1 MHDEILKR
9 LRESNGVSSV
19 DLARDFLKFINPVP
33 ALAERAVF
41 AIIGKDR
48 RCVREED
55 GLWRAAKPATGP
67 ESVELR
73 SMTWRAI
80 HVLTGQ
86 DGGKIFHLSAWSVF
100 PEPSPSLNCWL
111 EPMDKLSED
120 ERSTLTSNSDLLF
133 SLNARHEYL
142 NAISL
147 LCNENPVVFLSS
159 RQFNLFN
166 QAAATEGVSVREDVF
181 LISHFFG
188 AAEIS
193 LPKPLTLESCYRALF
208 EREPVLSNAGSY
220 GRILS
225 ECMLELVER
234 LAGKGIV
241 TLADFAEAQSKAVE
255 AFDFSGKNFSYKNLL
270 DLPQKPGVYAFSAKS
285 GDYLYI
291 GKTTG
296 LRRRTMGYF
305 RASDESPAK
314 LERLRRESFSLTTY
328 ICGSELESLI
338 YEYRLIKKHS
348 PVLNSQTDINERKGD
363 FKPINDCIILL
374 PATQENKVMSFWFRR
389 NQKILLR
396 TIDDLQ
402 IPDNFLNELDQF
414 FFSKKLA
421 TNANDFPE
429 QEIAV
434 RWIKCHEDELV
445 FVPVSRMKDSREI
458 ADSVKACL
466 PDVLR
471 MRP

>member
-33 ALAERAVF
+33 ALADRAVS

-48 RCVREED
+48 RCFMGED

-67 ESVELR
+67 ESMELR

-80 HVLTGQ
+80 QVLTGL
-86 DGGKIFHLSAWSVF
+86 DGEKIFQLSAWSVF

-111 EPMDKLSED
+111 EPVDKLSED

-133 SLNARHEYL
+133 TLNARHEYL

-181 LISHFFG
+181 LISHFFDV
-188 AAEIS
+188 AEIS
-193 LPKPLTLESCYRALF
+193 LPKPLTLESCYKALF

-255 AFDFSGKNFSYKNLL
+255 AFDFSDKNFSYKNLL

-285 GDYLYI
+285 GAYIYI

-296 LRRRTMGYF
+296 LRRRIMGYF

-348 PVLNSQTDINERKGD
+348 PVLNSQ
-363 FKPINDCIILL
+363 
-374 PATQENKVMSFWFRR
+374 
-389 NQKILLR
+389 
-396 TIDDLQ
+396 
-402 IPDNFLNELDQF
+402 
-414 FFSKKLA
+414 
-421 TNANDFPE
+421 
-429 QEIAV
+429 
-434 RWIKCHEDELV
+434 
-445 FVPVSRMKDSREI
+445 
-458 ADSVKACL
+458 
-466 PDVLR
+466 
-471 MRP
+471 